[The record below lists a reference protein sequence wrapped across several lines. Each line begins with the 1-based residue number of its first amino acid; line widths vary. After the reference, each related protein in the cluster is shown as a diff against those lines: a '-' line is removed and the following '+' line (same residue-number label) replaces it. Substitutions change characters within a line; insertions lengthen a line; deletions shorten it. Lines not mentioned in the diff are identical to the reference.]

1 MRNNGYL
8 LKLFAALAILML
20 AVNAAVLHFGFGI
33 HISDLADFIAHFDW
47 DGPGKSGDSSQE
59 MPVHESNGDDRP
71 GDGLAEGSDGQAGVG
86 DSSAKE
92 RITERDGSVETGDG
106 SPVEEA
112 RDDSPE
118 IQADILEV
126 IKNISIGDKIF
137 LYRIF
142 AKIGGSGLDEILNMV
157 QDGITAD
164 EIDRI
169 KSYVSSFLK
178 PADAARLEEMFARY
192 GHIYAEAG
200 K

>member
-33 HISDLADFIAHFDW
+33 HISDLADFIANFAG
-47 DGPGKSGDSSQE
+47 DGPAKLGDSPSAL
-59 MPVHESNGDDRP
+59 PVHGRDSAARP
-71 GDGLAEGSDGQAGVG
+71 GNGLAEGWDGQAGFG
-86 DSSAKE
+86 D
-92 RITERDGSVETGDG
+92 
-106 SPVEEA
+106 SPVEE
-112 RDDSPE
+112 RISGMDGSE
-118 IQADILEV
+118 IYAAAMEV
-126 IKNISIGDKIF
+126 LKKMSIGDQIF

-142 AKIGGSGLDEILNMV
+142 AKIGESELDDIFNMV

-164 EIDRI
+164 EIDQI
-169 KSYVSSFLK
+169 KAYADRYLK
-178 PADAARLEEMFARY
+178 PADAARLEDMIARY